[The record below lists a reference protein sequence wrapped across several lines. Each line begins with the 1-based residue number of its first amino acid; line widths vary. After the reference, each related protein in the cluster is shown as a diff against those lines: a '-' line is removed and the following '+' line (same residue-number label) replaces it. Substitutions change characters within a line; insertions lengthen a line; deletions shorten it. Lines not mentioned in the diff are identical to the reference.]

1 MSEKKPTIQQ
11 RRDFMFAAIPDL
23 KEIHDHIIWAMI
35 ELDKREGTTQAE
47 KNAINSVCRQWNSL
61 VDEWAVYVSVSP
73 KEKVAALRKKPD
85 PPRL

>member
-23 KEIHDHIIWAMI
+23 KETHDNIIWAMI
-35 ELDKREGTTQAE
+35 ELGKREGITQAE
-47 KNAINSVCRQWNSL
+47 KNAIDSVCRQWNSL
-61 VDEWAVYVSVSP
+61 VDEWAVYVSVSS
-73 KEKVAALRKKPD
+73 EDKVSALRKKPD

>member
-23 KEIHDHIIWAMI
+23 KETHDNIIWAMI
-35 ELDKREGTTQAE
+35 ELSKREGITHTE
-47 KNAINSVCRQWNSL
+47 KSAIDSVCKQWNSL
-61 VDEWAVYVSVSP
+61 IDEWAVYVSTSP
-73 KEKVAALRKKPD
+73 EDKVAALRKKPD